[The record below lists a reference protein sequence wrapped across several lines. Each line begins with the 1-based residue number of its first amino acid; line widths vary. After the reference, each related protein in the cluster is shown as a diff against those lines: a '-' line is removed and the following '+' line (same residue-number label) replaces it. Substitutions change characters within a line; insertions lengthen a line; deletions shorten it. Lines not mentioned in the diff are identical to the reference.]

1 MSSVWLASSRELG
14 TGELEA
20 VSAARAAARR
30 RSATSPANVLNVFW
44 NTGNSYSKIL
54 ELEDHALRFLKGMLH
69 ICHPTYLAMRT
80 DPYSDIGRP
89 RENWQRPRDE
99 AKPADDRRG
108 GIALLHI
115 AGLCGAVR
123 LPVETSN

>member
-1 MSSVWLASSRELG
+1 M
-14 TGELEA
+14 
-20 VSAARAAARR
+20 
-30 RSATSPANVLNVFW
+30 
-44 NTGNSYSKIL
+44 L
-54 ELEDHALRFLKGMLH
+54 ELEDHALRFLKGTLH

-80 DPYSDIGRP
+80 DPYSDTGRP

-99 AKPADDRRG
+99 AKPADDRSG

-123 LPVETSN
+123 LPVESWLELKKEPTESLVPALVHPCGRG